1 MLVLLCLVA
10 TMLFATSVWLDHQ
23 FRVPVRASQR
33 PLGPMTPTF
42 HDD

>member
-1 MLVLLCLVA
+1 MLVLLGGVA
-10 TMLFATSVWLDHQ
+10 AMLFATSAWLDHH

-42 HDD
+42 HQD